1 MKARAAQRQRS
12 GPIPRRAGIAG
23 FFMIWR
29 SRPRNSVVQVVDW
42 NVYISYR
49 VVESPMST
57 PLRERMRLLR
67 EEAIVDVV
75 NRLLADKGYEFMTVD
90 EVAAEVGMAK
100 ASLYKHFASKEALA
114 AAAMVRILE
123 RALAVMDDLERDS
136 SQPAIERLREML
148 RWTMRTLYEGQMP
161 SLPAQN
167 SALRAVLTANKTYMN
182 LVLRLSDRLGAW
194 IVEAQRDGTVSSS
207 LPPEVVLFTL
217 FARACDPVL
226 PLLKSTGQ
234 YSADE
239 IYGWML
245 QTCFSGLSGA
255 PTQRAAAHPGSVG
268 TVAMPKPG
276 RRRTVATPS

>member
-1 MKARAAQRQRS
+1 
-12 GPIPRRAGIAG
+12 
-23 FFMIWR
+23 
-29 SRPRNSVVQVVDW
+29 
-42 NVYISYR
+42 
-49 VVESPMST
+49 MST
-57 PLRERMRLLR
+57 PLRERMRLMR

-100 ASLYKHFASKEALA
+100 ASLYKHFPSKEALA

-123 RALAVMDDLERDS
+123 RALAVMDGLERDRS
-136 SQPAIERLREML
+136 LSAIERLHEML
-148 RWTMRTLYEGQMP
+148 RWTMRTMYDGQMP

-167 SALRAVLTANKTYMN
+167 SALRAVLMADKAYMN

-194 IVEAQRDGTVSSS
+194 IVEAQRDGTVSPA

-234 YSADE
+234 YSAEE

-245 QTCFSGLSGA
+245 QTCFSGLGGA
-255 PTQRAAAHPGSVG
+255 PSQRAAANPSSAGAVL
-268 TVAMPKPG
+268 APKPT
-276 RRRTVATPS
+276 RRRPVATPS